1 MPMWNHFKSIKNY
14 QLLIFSYL
22 LSILIAFIIYMSG
35 GTHTAYP
42 YFMNIPIILATFT
55 NGKIKGLI
63 HAVISGL
70 LLGPYMPLFADSHTE
85 QKPLNWIIRLLFFV
99 LMSLI
104 IGFLSDY
111 SKKEY
116 EKSNAITK
124 EISDSHMATIYALV
138 KLSESRDDETGTH
151 IERVSVLCKLLTEK
165 LLHLPKYAN
174 YIDDRFIENIYK
186 ASALHDI
193 GKVGIPDRILLK
205 PGKLTDEE
213 FEVIKRHTVIG
224 ANTLLEVQKK
234 YPNNK
239 FLEFGIDITYYH
251 HEKWNGKGYPFGL
264 SKEEIPLCARIMA
277 LVDVYDALRSK
288 RVYKEPYSHEESLE
302 IIKEG
307 KGSHF
312 DPEITDVFLENEGE
326 FKELFE
332 RITMNFEV

>member
-1 MPMWNHFKSIKNY
+1 MWSLLRKIKRY

-22 LSILIAFIIYMSG
+22 LSVVVAFIVYING

-55 NGKIKGLI
+55 NGKTRGFI
-63 HAVISGL
+63 HAIVSGL
-70 LLGPYMPLFADSHTE
+70 LLGPYMPLLVDSNTM
-85 QKPLNWIIRLLFFV
+85 QKPINWMIRLVFFL

-116 EKSNAITK
+116 ERRNSITK

-151 IERVSVLCKLLTEK
+151 IERVSVLCKLLAEK
-165 LLHLPKYAN
+165 LLQFPKYAE
-174 YIDDRFIENIYK
+174 YIDNHFIDNIYK

-193 GKVGIPDRILLK
+193 GKVGIPDSILLK
-205 PGKLTDEE
+205 PGKLTAEE
-213 FEVIKRHTVIG
+213 FEVIKQHTVIG

-234 YPNNK
+234 YPNNE
-239 FLEFGIDITYYH
+239 FLDFGIVITYYH
-251 HEKWNGKGYPFGL
+251 HEKWNGKGYPCGL
-264 SKEEIPLCARIMA
+264 SKQAIPLPARIMA

-288 RVYKEPYSHEESLE
+288 RVYKEAYSHEESVE

-307 KGSHF
+307 RGSHF
-312 DPEITDVFLENEGE
+312 DPEIVDVFLENEKE
-326 FKELFE
+326 FKDAFE
-332 RITMNFEV
+332 RISMNLEV

>member
-1 MPMWNHFKSIKNY
+1 MWSLLRKIKRY

-22 LSILIAFIIYMSG
+22 LSVVVAFIVYING

-55 NGKIKGLI
+55 NGKTRGFI
-63 HAVISGL
+63 HAIVSGL
-70 LLGPYMPLFADSHTE
+70 LLGPYMPLLVDSNTM
-85 QKPLNWIIRLLFFV
+85 QKPINWMIRLVFFL

-116 EKSNAITK
+116 ERRNSITK

-151 IERVSVLCKLLTEK
+151 IERVSVLCKLLAEK
-165 LLHLPKYAN
+165 LLQFPKYAE
-174 YIDDRFIENIYK
+174 YIDNHFIDNIYK

-193 GKVGIPDRILLK
+193 GKVGIPDSILLK
-205 PGKLTDEE
+205 PGKLTTEE
-213 FEVIKRHTVIG
+213 FEVIKQHTVIG

-234 YPNNK
+234 YPNNE
-239 FLEFGIDITYYH
+239 FLDFGIVITYYH
-251 HEKWNGKGYPFGL
+251 HEKWNGKGYPCGL
-264 SKEEIPLCARIMA
+264 SKQAIPLPARIMA

-288 RVYKEPYSHEESLE
+288 RVYKEAYSHEESVE

-307 KGSHF
+307 RGSHF
-312 DPEITDVFLENEGE
+312 DPEIVDVFLENEGE
-326 FKELFE
+326 FKEVFE
-332 RITMNFEV
+332 RISTNIEL